1 MKAESIVH
9 TIFSQ
14 LDTSVSRKQKREYT
28 CSIRL
33 GRGGER
39 LQGIKAARLGVMLG
53 GLKLVEDERV
63 NRKLLLTISGNTE
76 VLGAVVGAVSPIG
89 RSLWR
94 SLRCLP
100 SLTQT
105 ELLDFERSD
114 IPLFVSLTQ
123 ACSFL
128 FNV

>member
-1 MKAESIVH
+1 MLH
-9 TIFSQ
+9 TFG
-14 LDTSVSRKQKREYT
+14 E
-28 CSIRL
+28 
-33 GRGGER
+33 GRGETAGNK
-39 LQGIKAARLGVMLG
+39 GCRLGVMLG

-63 NRKLLLTISGNTE
+63 NRKLPLTISGNTE
-76 VLGAVVGAVSPIG
+76 VPGAVVDAVSPIG